1 MISGAGVFFFFL
13 SSPLLVLLLVVLEVL
28 LEDLTASGYTVDHAA
43 RIWPVEALCNGNC
56 GVLICQVADGTSH

>member
-43 RIWPVEALCNGNC
+43 RIWPVEA
-56 GVLICQVADGTSH
+56 